1 MRGPPLK
8 GQKMNGFE
16 VRYLILSSRKR
27 SGSNLVAVKRRSRL
41 AGLC

>member
-16 VRYLILSSRKR
+16 VRYLILWSRKR
-27 SGSNLVAVKRRSRL
+27 SGSNLVAVVKKVS
-41 AGLC
+41 GM